1 MSLNNCDVVLRSA
14 GRGAQAVVL
23 VHGIGVSSRYF
34 GPLAAELARDCT
46 VYAVELPGFGSAPR
60 PSRTL
65 DVPDLGGILAGVLAR
80 LGLTDVVLIGHSM
93 GCQVVAEAARQA
105 PHMVQRLVLLAPTV
119 NDRERSAV
127 MQGLRLL
134 QDTLHE
140 PAGVNWIVFSDYVRS
155 CIQYARTLRPML
167 EHRLEDVLGSVIC
180 PAHIVR
186 GEKDPIV
193 PGDWVG
199 RLVGACP
206 GVTTD
211 TVAGAPHVFMY
222 EGAAQTAR
230 CCMAG
235 KPHAPA

>member
-1 MSLNNCDVVLRSA
+1 MSVNNCDVLLRSA
-14 GRGAQAVVL
+14 GSGAQTVVL

-34 GPLAAELARDCT
+34 RPLAAELARHCT

-60 PSRTL
+60 PSRAL

-80 LGLTDVVLIGHSM
+80 LGLTDVILIGHSM
-93 GCQVVAEAARQA
+93 GCQVVTEAARQA
-105 PHMVQRLVLLAPTV
+105 PQVVQRLVLLAPTV
-119 NDRERSAV
+119 NDRERSVV

-140 PAGVNWIVFSDYVRS
+140 SPLVNWIVFSDYVRS
-155 CIQYARTLRPML
+155 CAQYARTLKPML
-167 EHRLEDVLGSVIC
+167 KHRLEDVLGSVLC
-180 PAHIVR
+180 PVHIVR
-186 GEKDPIV
+186 GEQDPIV
-193 PGDWVG
+193 PAAWVA
-199 RLVGACP
+199 RLVDACP
-206 GVTTD
+206 GATTD

-222 EGAAQTAR
+222 EDAAQTAR